1 MPKSRVGKP
10 RLTYILKALFKTDG
24 SLETKLLSIKVAST
38 LALRTVYE
46 ICRSNFRLLLSNMM
60 PRSRVIV
67 LQSGWT
73 PKIVSLNWNAVT
85 HLRLVYNRPIDVLI
99 RQLWGLIPSQS
110 DTVYVQYYR
119 LERTDNYSITIP
131 YAQYAHDNQKL
142 CGVSI
147 LVALCSIF
155 WGICPLPCR
164 IDANGGHGVVAQ
176 GISPCWKN

>member
-67 LQSGWT
+67 LQSG
-73 PKIVSLNWNAVT
+73 
-85 HLRLVYNRPIDVLI
+85 
-99 RQLWGLIPSQS
+99 
-110 DTVYVQYYR
+110 
-119 LERTDNYSITIP
+119 
-131 YAQYAHDNQKL
+131 
-142 CGVSI
+142 
-147 LVALCSIF
+147 
-155 WGICPLPCR
+155 
-164 IDANGGHGVVAQ
+164 
-176 GISPCWKN
+176 